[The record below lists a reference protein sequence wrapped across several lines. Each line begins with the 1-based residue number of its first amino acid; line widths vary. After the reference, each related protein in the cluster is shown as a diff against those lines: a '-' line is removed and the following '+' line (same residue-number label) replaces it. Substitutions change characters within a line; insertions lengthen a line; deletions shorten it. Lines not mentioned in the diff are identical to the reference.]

1 MLLSAIFQ
9 IQFVRSP
16 VNLFIYHA
24 TIAWFYFTQQKSPL
38 NRGGFSYAAMAAV
51 TLVVVVV
58 VVVPPSSGGK
68 SAGGTSTGWP
78 QVHCSGR

>member
-24 TIAWFYFTQQKSPL
+24 TIAWFYFYKNPAPL
-38 NRGGFSYAAMAAV
+38 TRGAGCFYEFLVEFLAIVPFRNTGCYV
-51 TLVVVVV
+51 T
-58 VVVPPSSGGK
+58 GK
-68 SAGGTSTGWP
+68 
-78 QVHCSGR
+78 